1 MDSICQHN
9 NSYDLCGE
17 LMTGRISVKIKIIGT
32 ISAHQIQTGYDQR
45 ISCTNR
51 LHKVGI
57 VNLQNELVQGC

>member
-1 MDSICQHN
+1 
-9 NSYDLCGE
+9 
-17 LMTGRISVKIKIIGT
+17 MTGRINVKIKIIGT

-45 ISCTNR
+45 ISYTNR

>member
-1 MDSICQHN
+1 
-9 NSYDLCGE
+9 
-17 LMTGRISVKIKIIGT
+17 MTGRINVKIKIIGT
-32 ISAHQIQTGYDQR
+32 ICAHQIQTGYDQR